1 MGERQLGVVLIHG
14 FKSAPSMWDP
24 LRNLLT
30 DDIDM
35 GFVETLPFGYDT
47 GLVRLDPREAIPSFD
62 TVADSLK
69 EFLDTEAA
77 GYTRLMLV
85 SHSQGGLITQRYL
98 TRMLTEGRGADL
110 ARIRRVVLLA
120 CPNNGSQIGLQL
132 RRSLLRR
139 NPQEQQLRPLN
150 EQINDTQRTVL
161 RDIINAA
168 GVTSRT
174 CPIAFSVFAG
184 ESDKIVPRASAQSVF
199 PDAAALPGNH
209 STIARP
215 DSCTHRTY
223 TSLRRLILASADSD
237 PPGNRLKVYLEV
249 AAKAACELPYP
260 ELSGKRPPLADIY
273 LPQQARLHAPAKTE
287 SGHPRSA
294 IAETLSANEILAQG
308 ETCVILGD
316 PGGGKSSL
324 LRTHLTASAERW
336 RAGQEI
342 TAIPFL
348 MPATALV
355 GLPPSEEALAQAM
368 KAMLLKAGMQEELTV
383 QFFDSPP
390 EPEVPWMVMVDGLD
404 ELINTGTRQDVLK
417 TLAALSEQCSPYRF
431 VVATRPLPSEEL
443 GVLGQRVPRYQLE
456 PFSPDDL
463 HEAIRRWF
471 HALKFSDPDREADR
485 LSAAIDDA
493 ELTEVARTPLMTA
506 MLCQLFAND
515 STGLPRSR
523 GEIYDRFVGLL
534 HERQHTAGISGI
546 ESQIRAALKR
556 WGTDAVDRAEHA
568 LNSLPKLIGYLAA
581 EHYDGNTQSALD
593 ILTVH
598 PDARPPARLSDYN
611 TEVWRDFLGEALRR
625 SGLLTLRGTEFVF
638 LHQTFLEYFAA
649 RYAIR
654 EEALAHTI
662 STRLRLEVM
671 KWPLERG
678 PDIGDAPS
686 GGRMA
691 WVPPPFQSSYL
702 GFIIDLAYEKP
713 GMNRLLMRWAADTL
727 DGCEF
732 IARQVH
738 LGTRLPVCVTDTVAS
753 TLNSLSRNTDF
764 EYHNRIRAVDALVE
778 LGSQRAQDFLHD
790 LGLGTTFDGH
800 VRLYRIAGGLA
811 KIQSPCAIDLLNA
824 LERDTTLDDE
834 HRQFAYVRL
843 CWLTKRVPEQ
853 FTGET

>member
-14 FKSAPSMWDP
+14 IKSAPSMWDP

-30 DDIDM
+30 DDVDL

-85 SHSQGGLITQRYL
+85 SHSQGGLIVQRYL
-98 TRMLTEGRGADL
+98 TRMLTEGRGTDL

-161 RDIINAA
+161 RDIINAVS
-168 GVTSRT
+168 VTSRT

-184 ESDKIVPRASAQSVF
+184 ESDNIVPRASAQSVF

-215 DSCTHRTY
+215 DSHKHRTY

-237 PPGNRLKVYLEV
+237 PPGHRLKLYLEA
-249 AAKAACELPYP
+249 AAKAAYEHPYP
-260 ELSGKRPPLADIY
+260 ELGGKDTPLADIY
-273 LPQQARLHAPAKTE
+273 LPQQARLHTPTRVE
-287 SGHPRSA
+287 GGHPCPA
-294 IAETLSANEILAQG
+294 VAEMLSAKEILGRG
-308 ETCVILGD
+308 ETCVMLGD

-324 LRTHLTASAERW
+324 LRTHLMASAERW
-336 RAGQEI
+336 RAGQKI
-342 TAIPFL
+342 TAIPVL
-348 MPATALV
+348 VPAAALV
-355 GLPPSEEALAQAM
+355 GLPLPEALARATN
-368 KAMLLKAGMQEELTV
+368 AALWFGMREELTAG
-383 QFFDSPP
+383 FFDSPP
-390 EPEVPWMVMVDGLD
+390 EPEVPWLVLVDGLD
-404 ELINTGTRQDVLK
+404 EIINTGTRQEVLK
-417 TLAALSEQCSPYRF
+417 ALAAFSEQRSLYRF
-431 VVATRPLPSEEL
+431 IVTTRPLPIEEL
-443 GVLGQRVPRYQLE
+443 GALGQHVPRYQLE
-456 PFSPDDL
+456 PFGPDDL
-463 HEAIRRWF
+463 REAIRRWF
-471 HALKFSDPDREADR
+471 HALKFSAPDREADR
-485 LSAAIDDA
+485 LSAAIDRA
-493 ELTEVARTPLMTA
+493 ELTEVARAPLMTA

-515 STGLPRSR
+515 STSLPGSR
-523 GEIYDRFVGLL
+523 GEVYDQFVGLL
-534 HERQHTAGISGI
+534 HERQHTVGISGI
-546 ESQIRAALKR
+546 ESQIRAALER
-556 WGTDAVDRAEHA
+556 WGTDAVDRAEHT
-568 LNSLPKLIGYLAA
+568 LNRLPKLIGYLAA
-581 EHYDGNTQSALD
+581 DQYDGNTQSALD

-598 PDARPPARLSDYN
+598 PDARPPERLSEYN

-625 SGLLTLRGTEFVF
+625 SGLFTLRGIEFVF

-654 EEALAHTI
+654 DEEALAHTI

-671 KWPLERG
+671 KWPPERG
-678 PDIGDAPS
+678 PGIGDAAS
-686 GGRMA
+686 GGCMA

-702 GFIIDLAYEKP
+702 GFLIDLAYENP
-713 GMNRLLMRWAADTL
+713 GMNRLLIRWAADAL

-738 LGTRLPVCVTDTVAS
+738 LGTRLPVCVTDTAAS
-753 TLNSLSRNTDF
+753 TLDSLARNTDF

-778 LGSQRAQDFLHD
+778 LGSRRAQDFLHD
-790 LGLGTTFDGH
+790 LGLDTTFDGH

-811 KIQSPCAIDLLNA
+811 EIQSQCAIDLLGA
-824 LERDTTLDDE
+824 LERDPTLDDE
-834 HRQFAYVRL
+834 YRQFAYVRL
-843 CWLTKRVPEQ
+843 CGLTGRVPEQ